1 MMEEEKMHER
11 ANQILRANKSYL
23 ADSFVTM
30 RNGHICIPV
39 KKEYRFKIDGKV
51 KKATLF
57 ASALGVFK
65 IYINGQEVM
74 NDYLSPGWVNYRKK
88 LPFMQYDVTNMLCEK
103 NAIGAVLGDGW
114 AVGHLGSDY
123 AFKRNGYSDRIEFTA
138 ILRIEYEDGR
148 QEEIATDE
156 SWRASSGAIL
166 RSDIYMGEY
175 IDNRLNLGDY
185 SKYDYDDSSW
195 DVASESIFKFSRN
208 LYALKKFL

>member
-1 MMEEEKMHER
+1 MLFESKWIYYTTGEY
-11 ANQILRANKSYL
+11 KS
-23 ADSFVTM
+23 ADDKYGNPSPYFRKT
-30 RNGHICIPV
+30 
-39 KKEYRFKIDGKV
+39 FKIDGKV

-166 RSDIYMGEY
+166 RSDI
-175 IDNRLNLGDY
+175 
-185 SKYDYDDSSW
+185 
-195 DVASESIFKFSRN
+195 
-208 LYALKKFL
+208 